1 MLLKRSIIKL
11 RIIYRKFFR
20 FFGEKNYVMTEED
33 KIIIRLVKN
42 MLAKEDVKIF
52 YAPLSHSIYMQT
64 DDHEYTV
71 IYDDTE
77 IKVCNHRVFLTTK
90 VNLKVGENLMRIGK
104 MKIQGSIEEL
114 ERETRKNEVEF
125 IRGIAEILSNEKDS
139 K

>member
-1 MLLKRSIIKL
+1 
-11 RIIYRKFFR
+11 
-20 FFGEKNYVMTEED
+20 MTEED
-33 KIIIRLVKN
+33 KTIIRLVKN
-42 MLAKEDVKIF
+42 MLAKEDLKIF

-71 IYDDTE
+71 IYDDSE

-104 MKIQGSIEEL
+104 RKIQNSIEDL
-114 ERETRKNEVEF
+114 EKETRKNEVEF

>member
-1 MLLKRSIIKL
+1 MILKRSIIRL
-11 RIIYRKFFR
+11 RILYRKFFR
-20 FFGEKNYVMTEED
+20 LFGEKNYIMTEED
-33 KIIIRLVKN
+33 KTIIRLVKN
-42 MLAKEDVKIF
+42 MLAKEDLKIF

-71 IYDDTE
+71 IYDDSE

-104 MKIQGSIEEL
+104 RKIQNSIEDL
-114 ERETRKNEVEF
+114 EKETRKNEVEF

>member
-1 MLLKRSIIKL
+1 MILKRSIIRL
-11 RIIYRKFFR
+11 RILYRKFFR
-20 FFGEKNYVMTEED
+20 LFGEKNYIMTEED
-33 KIIIRLVKN
+33 KTIIRLVKN
-42 MLAKEDVKIF
+42 MLAKEDLKIF

-71 IYDDTE
+71 IYDDNE

-104 MKIQGSIEEL
+104 RKIQNSIEDL
-114 ERETRKNEVEF
+114 EKETRKNEVEF